1 MELEEGN
8 SFKEIIPAIILQNIT
23 PQAYKWLQEKAF
35 LVREENGSTQLNLA
49 FAAVSRKTGRQL
61 IKLTDDE
68 KNIIE
73 EVHKGFSIDDW
84 TTDKLCRVWL
94 LTQTNATEKNDYYA
108 KIENLFKGAE
118 MNELAALY
126 SSLFF
131 LNYPEEWKKHCS
143 EGIRSNIGIVLEA
156 IMYNNPYPFKY
167 LDDLAWNQLVLKAFF
182 TEKDIKRIIGL
193 DERANKELAM
203 ILIDYANERWAAG
216 RTVNPQLWRL
226 VSKFIDESNIVNIEK
241 ALKSVDIKEKQAAAL
256 ACFHSNYLPAKKL
269 LENEPEL
276 KSNIIENKLNWNTL

>member
-1 MELEEGN
+1 MEPEEGN
-8 SFKEIIPAIILQNIT
+8 GFKKIIPAIILQNIT
-23 PQAYKWLQEKAF
+23 PQVYKWLQEKAF
-35 LVREENGSTQLNLA
+35 LIREENGSAQLNLA
-49 FAAVSRKTGRQL
+49 FAALSRKTGRQPV
-61 IKLTDDE
+61 KLTDDE
-68 KNIIE
+68 KKIIE

-94 LTQTNATEKNDYYA
+94 LMQTDATEKNDYYA
-108 KIENLFKGAE
+108 KIENLFKAAE

-131 LNYPEEWKKHCS
+131 LAYPEEWKKQCS
-143 EGIRSNIGIVLEA
+143 EGVRSNIGIVLEA

-182 TEKDIKRIIGL
+182 TEKDVKRIIGL

-203 ILIDYANERWAAG
+203 ILIDYANERWAAH
-216 RTVNPQLWRL
+216 RAVNPQLWRL
-226 VSKFIDESNIVNIEK
+226 VSKFIDKSNIINIEK
-241 ALKSVDIKEKQAAAL
+241 AFKSIDIKEKEAAAL
-256 ACFHSNYLPAKKL
+256 ACYASDYLPAKEL
-269 LENEPEL
+269 LETEPEL